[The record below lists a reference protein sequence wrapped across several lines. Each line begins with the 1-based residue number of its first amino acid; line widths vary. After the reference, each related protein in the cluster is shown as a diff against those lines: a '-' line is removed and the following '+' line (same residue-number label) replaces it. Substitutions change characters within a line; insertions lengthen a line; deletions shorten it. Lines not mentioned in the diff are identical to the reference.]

1 MQSGSAHQ
9 QESGGLVHRLA
20 AVSDLEQLQPV
31 VVTVDERSIAIV
43 RIRDEVYAFS
53 ALCSHRAA
61 PLVNGA
67 VTWKRTILCPWHLGT
82 FNLRT
87 GAAVAGPPSAP
98 IPTYPIAIVD
108 GDVYLDAEPAS
119 LPMIQH
125 HFPTTDRPARP

>member
-1 MQSGSAHQ
+1 L
-9 QESGGLVHRLA
+9 ESGGLVHRLA

-31 VVTVDERSIAIV
+31 VVTVEGRAIAVV
-43 RIRDEVYAFS
+43 RIRDDVYAFS

-87 GAAVAGPPSAP
+87 GAALAGPPREP
-98 IPTYPIAIVD
+98 IPTYPIAIDD
-108 GDVYLDAEPAS
+108 GDVYLDADPAS

-125 HFPTTDRPARP
+125 HFPTPVASPTK